1 MKTYCMPHRSMSLKR
16 ADGDLHTVETL
27 KILNDPNENKVR
39 SKSNNNNSSNN
50 KSLLK

>member
-16 ADGDLHTVETL
+16 VDGDLHTVETL
-27 KILNDPNENKVR
+27 KILNDPNEDKVR
-39 SKSNNNNSSNN
+39 SKSNNSNSNN